1 MLPEQARGLGPSAVA
16 MGTDCGGTAAG
27 GAVAAPCGMVSFL
40 IAALLAAYSAL
51 HWLPVL
57 TTPAGADHSSGP
69 ARPASVQT
77 CLFFCSCSRTQIV
90 EVVSGDVHMSSV
102 WRKLFANRPAP
113 AKDAGHSPFRGGGL
127 EESEVALSQEKTTHA
142 KLVEAAPSRRRRG
155 IPH

>member
-57 TTPAGADHSSGP
+57 TSPLVLTI
-69 ARPASVQT
+69 ARGQ
-77 CLFFCSCSRTQIV
+77 
-90 EVVSGDVHMSSV
+90 
-102 WRKLFANRPAP
+102 
-113 AKDAGHSPFRGGGL
+113 RG
-127 EESEVALSQEKTTHA
+127 
-142 KLVEAAPSRRRRG
+142 RRRCKHAFSFVRVAG
-155 IPH
+155 RKSSK